1 MTMEENK
8 ELKKE
13 MIEKV
18 LNAYFQFR
26 SNEPEFGGKKL
37 VEDNKST
44 LDIIDDL
51 TPMMTLGEEDVVEYL
66 HRNGFQITSLE
77 DGNVKWQIWCM
88 WEGVF

>member
-1 MTMEENK
+1 MEENK

-26 SNEPEFGGKKL
+26 SNEPEFGGKQL

-44 LDIIDDL
+44 QDIIDEL
-51 TPMMTLGEEDVVEYL
+51 VPMMTVSEEDVLEYL
-66 HRNGFQITSLE
+66 HTHEYQITSLE
-77 DGNVKWQIWCM
+77 DGSVKWQIWRI
-88 WEGVF
+88 WDGAY